1 MSLLEGL
8 ALFGVGIFSGIIN
21 TLAGGGSLIT
31 LPLLIF
37 MGLPSADANATNRLG
52 IFLQNVFAVRGFKS
66 KGISVFPYGY
76 YAAGSAMLGAVIGAY
91 IAVDISST
99 LFNRI
104 LAIVMILV
112 IIVTVLKPILFKV
125 KEIEIFTKN
134 RKAISIV
141 LFFGVGIYGGF
152 IQAGIG
158 FLMIAILTNIHGLNM
173 AKTNSIKVFVAL
185 CYTTLAII
193 IFVIEDKI
201 QWEYGI
207 CLAIGAATGGWIA
220 SRWSV
225 GKDDKW
231 IRLIM
236 VVTVAGLAIKLWFFG

>member
-1 MSLLEGL
+1 MIWYE
-8 ALFGVGIFSGIIN
+8 ALMLVGVGIFAGILN

-37 MGLPSADANATNRLG
+37 LGLPSADANASNRVA
-52 IFLQNVFAVRGFKS
+52 IFLQNIFAVRGFKS
-66 KGISVFPYGY
+66 KGVSVFPYGY
-76 YAAGSAMLGAVIGAY
+76 YVAASAMVGAVIGAY
-91 IAVDISST
+91 IAIDISSQ
-99 LFNRI
+99 LFNRM
-104 LAIVMILV
+104 LAIIMILV
-112 IIVTVLKPILFKV
+112 IVVTILKPMLFKIRA
-125 KEIEIFTKN
+125 EEIFSKN
-134 RKAISIV
+134 RKVLSII

-158 FLMIAILTNIHGLNM
+158 FLMIAILTNVHGLNM

-193 IFVIEDKI
+193 VFIIEDKI
-201 QWEYGI
+201 RWEYGI
-207 CLAIGAATGGWIA
+207 SLAIGSALGGWIA

-231 IRLIM
+231 LRLILI
-236 VVTVAGLAIKLWFFG
+236 VTVLGLAIKLWFFG